1 MPKKKQAQ
9 ARSAEVAGSASET
22 VSTAPQNI
30 ALQDA
35 ASFGI
40 YRLLLADIVNCQLAP
55 GARLRFEILRDQYKV
70 GVGTLREALSH
81 LVSEGLVRT
90 EAGRGFYV
98 APVSLTDMLDVAEW
112 RVEFEQRAVTQSI
125 RLGDDAWEAEIVT
138 AHHLL
143 TKTEVPTVDA
153 PAEVRDVWKAR
164 HRRFHDAIGAACGS
178 PWLLHF
184 RSILFEQA
192 QRYQRLVALHGP
204 RMPLKADD
212 HREIMDAALAR
223 DEERASRAVE
233 QHIRRTVD
241 VALKHVPGLDVLKGG
256 VSAARRTPQRS
267 VNGLFSGP
275 KLRTAKKPPARAP
288 GR

>member
-1 MPKKKQAQ
+1 
-9 ARSAEVAGSASET
+9 
-22 VSTAPQNI
+22 
-30 ALQDA
+30 
-35 ASFGI
+35 
-40 YRLLLADIVNCQLAP
+40 
-55 GARLRFEILRDQYKV
+55 
-70 GVGTLREALSH
+70 
-81 LVSEGLVRT
+81 
-90 EAGRGFYV
+90 
-98 APVSLTDMLDVAEW
+98 MLDVAEW

-125 RLGDDAWEAEIVT
+125 RLGDGAWEAEIVT

-153 PAEVRDVWKAR
+153 AGEVRDVWKAR

-223 DEERASRAVE
+223 DQTRAARAVE

-241 VALKHVPGLDVLKGG
+241 VALKHVPGFDVLKGG
-256 VSAARRTPQRS
+256 GS
-267 VNGLFSGP
+267 
-275 KLRTAKKPPARAP
+275 TAKVAVARPLNRAVRSP
-288 GR
+288 VAKRPVVRAAGR

>member
-1 MPKKKQAQ
+1 MTQTTIQAPTPTPTQ
-9 ARSAEVAGSASET
+9 ALVGAA
-22 VSTAPQNI
+22 STAPQNI

-35 ASFGI
+35 ASFHI
-40 YRLLLADIVNCQLAP
+40 YRLLLADIVNCHLAP

-90 EAGRGFYV
+90 EAGRGFSV

-112 RVEFEQRAVTQSI
+112 RVEFEVRAVTQSI
-125 RLGDDAWEAEIVT
+125 RTGDDAWEAEIVT

-143 TKTEVPTVDA
+143 AKTEVPTLDA
-153 PAEVRDVWKAR
+153 TAEVRDLWKSR

-204 RMPLKADD
+204 RLPRKADD
-212 HREIMDAALAR
+212 HREIMEAALAR
-223 DEERASRAVE
+223 DEPRAVRAVE
-233 QHIRRTVD
+233 QHIRRTVG
-241 VALKHVPGLDVLKGG
+241 VALKHVPGFDVLKSGAG
-256 VSAARRTPQRS
+256 LAQRALVRPLTRPVRPVVKKPAAR
-267 VNGLFSGP
+267 
-275 KLRTAKKPPARAP
+275 PASR
-288 GR
+288 